1 MRKSIFLYTIS
12 ALCLGIA
19 CESYSAAPVV
29 DDSENYAVF
38 HGEGERHSP
47 SHHPAQ
53 KYASNEEEPLV
64 KSMPKDDNPTQQSLS
79 SQVNNMQ
86 QEIQALRGELEVQ
99 AHAIETLKN
108 QLNKEVGLQS
118 KTKIKEQTAPDEAVS
133 LKETSAKS
141 TQNPEINSPDKIKSE
156 QPIKPQVFDQTPTP
170 KNPADEQVAYL
181 AAYDLI
187 KSKRYNDALAA
198 MENFVKQYPRS
209 GYTSNAEYW
218 IGELFLARNMPA
230 QALQHFENVL
240 SQYPHSSK
248 AAASALKIGYALAAM
263 GQRDEAI
270 ARLKEVVKKYPDTA
284 AAQLAK
290 TKLDSL

>member
-1 MRKSIFLYTIS
+1 MRIFTIFVF
-12 ALCLGIA
+12 CFGIA
-19 CESYSAAPVV
+19 NASYAAAPVI

-38 HGEGERHSP
+38 KSEGEQHSS
-47 SHHPAQ
+47 SHHPIQ
-53 KYASNEEEPLV
+53 QYASNEEEPLV
-64 KSMPKDDNPTQQSLS
+64 KSMPKDESGAQQSLT
-79 SQVNNMQ
+79 SQINSMQ

-99 AHAIETLKN
+99 AHAIETLKHK
-108 QLNKEVGLQS
+108 LNKVTVQS
-118 KTKIKEQTAPDEAVS
+118 ATTNTQPKPAVPAS
-133 LKETSAKS
+133 LKDAVVTSTHTTNSHEAKK
-141 TQNPEINSPDKIKSE
+141 TTDNPIL
-156 QPIKPQVFDQTPTP
+156 KPQVFDPTP
-170 KNPADEQVAYL
+170 NSKNPADEQVAYL
-181 AAYDLI
+181 AAYDLV
-187 KSKRYNDALAA
+187 KSKRYNEALTA

-209 GYTSNAEYW
+209 GYTANAEYW

-263 GQRDEAI
+263 GQREEASS
-270 ARLKEVVKKYPDTA
+270 RLKDVIKKYPDTT